1 MLLDLFVSNQ
11 LLLPEHRVWVKL
23 RTRRIILVKID
34 SKSEPVLNILRHLF
48 LLLNMQLIEFDLE
61 RFDSVLH
68 ILEQLRMLSLFSLQ
82 RLSHGTKLALIC
94 LCCLLLQTPCSSH
107 FRVQLI
113 CSLVCLL
120 VLLQQANVQIK
131 LCSEVLLQL
140 CCRRHCD

>member
-23 RTRRIILVKID
+23 RTCRIILLKID

-48 LLLNMQLIEFDLE
+48 LLLDMQLIEFNLQ
-61 RFDSVLH
+61 RFDTVLH

-82 RLSHGTKLALIC
+82 RLSHVAKLALIC
-94 LCCLLLQTPCSSH
+94 LCCLLLQTLCSSH

-120 VLLQQANVQIK
+120 VLLQQANV
-131 LCSEVLLQL
+131 
-140 CCRRHCD
+140 